1 MSLKKYVN
9 QFKLF
14 QTFVVAGVFTTTGS
28 FGAMVVVVV
37 TDTSGV
43 FWGNPWEKVTK
54 KVKTIILFVVIFVG
68 FVILIDSVC
77 KLHIIP

>member
-14 QTFVVAGVFTTTGS
+14 QTLVVAGVFTTGS
-28 FGAMVVVVV
+28 FEAMVVVFV

-54 KVKTIILFVVIFVG
+54 KVKTIILFVFIFVG
-68 FVILIDSVC
+68 FLILIGSVC
-77 KLHIIP
+77 KLHIIS

>member
-1 MSLKKYVN
+1 MNFTKNYIKKSIN
-9 QFKLF
+9 

-28 FGAMVVVVV
+28 FGAMVVVFV

-54 KVKTIILFVVIFVG
+54 KVKTIILFDFIFVG

>member
-14 QTFVVAGVFTTTGS
+14 QTFVVAGVFTTGS
-28 FGAMVVVVV
+28 IEAMVVVFV

-54 KVKTIILFVVIFVG
+54 KVKTIILFVFIM
-68 FVILIDSVC
+68 
-77 KLHIIP
+77 